1 MNITWAILMLA
12 LGGVGVH
19 QEHHQTEVAAVLQ
32 SASGIALQ
40 ADQGTPRASG
50 ASPAPS
56 GSASAPAASPS
67 ASALPGSPAPSGS
80 PLPDASAP
88 AASPGADGAAVHT
101 DPQPD
106 APKVKGIYVTAYSA
120 GGSRMT
126 TLLDLLDKTEL
137 NSMVIDIKDDAGYIT
152 YKTENPELQQM
163 GNPQKFIGNINELM
177 ARLEKHNVYPIARIV
192 VFKDTVLAKKHPE
205 LSFVKS
211 DGSVWSNGGGDSFVN
226 PYNEKVWKYNVEIA
240 KEAVKLGFKE
250 IQFDYVRFPE
260 GFEKRADSLKYTKSD
275 KSRTEVVSDFVQ
287 YAKKELTPLGARVS
301 VDIFGYA
308 ASVPAAEG
316 IGQDFVKISKN
327 VDVISP
333 MVYPSHYSTGWFNV
347 KDPDKNPYA
356 TIKGSMVDTHKKL
369 DPLGSYKPLIRP
381 WIQDFTASWLGS
393 GHYIKYGKQQVQ
405 DQIRALKEQN
415 VDEFLLWNANNRYT
429 AGVQY

>member
-1 MNITWAILMLA
+1 MNITWALLMMT
-12 LGGVGVH
+12 LGSVGIQQDQH
-19 QEHHQTEVAAVLQ
+19 
-32 SASGIALQ
+32 SANVTAALQ
-40 ADQGTPRASG
+40 AAAKNPAIIAQNSTNPSQNTTDGG
-50 ASPAPS
+50 GIAPS
-56 GSASAPAASPS
+56 ATPVPQTGGLNSAPLA
-67 ASALPGSPAPSGS
+67 
-80 PLPDASAP
+80 
-88 AASPGADGAAVHT
+88 

-120 GGSRMT
+120 GGARMEQ
-126 TLLDLLDKTEL
+126 LLNLIDSTQL

-152 YKTENPELQQM
+152 YKTDNPELQQM
-163 GNPQKFIGNINELM
+163 GEPKPFIGDINKLM
-177 ARLEKHNVYPIARIV
+177 ERLKQHQVYPIARIV

-205 LSFVKS
+205 LSFVNP
-211 DGSVWSNGGGDSFVN
+211 DGTIWKNKGGDSFVN
-226 PYNEKVWKYNVEIA
+226 PYNENVWKYNVDIA

-260 GFEKRADSLKYTKSD
+260 GFEKRAETLKYTKSD
-275 KSRTEVVSDFVQ
+275 KARIDIIADFVK
-287 YAKKELTPLGARVS
+287 YAKSELNPLGVRVS

-333 MVYPSHYSTGWFNV
+333 MVYPSHYTTGWFSV
-347 KDPDKNPYA
+347 KDPDKDPYA

-369 DPLGSYKPLIRP
+369 DPLGSYKPVIRP

-393 GHYIKYGKQQVQ
+393 GHYVKYGKQQVE
-405 DQIRALKEQN
+405 DQIRALKDQN

-429 AGVQY
+429 ADVNYEK